1 MREMGCELVFREED
15 AKIGGHWLRKVKK
28 SLNQISVLEDLRV
41 DCATQLLS
49 DSARTWWDKVKEMR
63 ATKVLK

>member
-28 SLNQISVLEDLRV
+28 SLNHISVLEDLRV
-41 DCATQLLS
+41 DCATLLFS
-49 DSARTWWDKVKEMR
+49 NSARM
-63 ATKVLK
+63 